1 LTDARTDGNPTVPTA
16 FERTRPEI
24 GETDDPGGF
33 L

>member
-1 LTDARTDGNPTVPTA
+1 LTDARTDGDRTAPAA